1 MDLDM
6 VLKKKFSLQT
16 RLFLYLVSLLWAV
29 VILMGVFLYN
39 HERNLRREMI
49 TTQLDLFNSL
59 LLSHYEQGEG
69 LTSYVDKLEDY
80 FSNSPLDGIMVAMFD
95 GKTGQYIGG
104 SGYKME
110 LPDLRDNNGDG
121 MLNGQD
127 MEWLTVDS
135 IGYRNDDVFYY
146 RSYNSSDS
154 SLLLRTVMPYNM
166 SLRRALASTDT
177 FLWLIM
183 FVVLVS
189 MTVIAYLTTRHI
201 SRNIKLLRDFVD
213 RAAND
218 RDFVTI
224 SEFPDDELGDISR
237 QVVQIYNA
245 RSAANAAREHEH
257 NMALHAIEERAQLK
271 RQLTNNISHELKTP
285 VGIVKGYLDTV
296 LEEPDM
302 DANARTHFLTKAQAH
317 INRLC
322 ELLADLSTITR
333 LEESSSSV
341 TVEPV
346 DFSELVH
353 NTVEEA
359 ETSGIAG
366 SMKLRVALPF
376 DCIVMGNKSLLSA
389 MLMNLIKNATFYSHG
404 TEINIKCIDT
414 SDKFYSFS
422 FYDDGVGVPPESL
435 NHLFERFYRVD
446 TGRSRRT
453 GGTGLGLPIV
463 KSTVNALGGA
473 ISVANR
479 ETGGLQF
486 TFTLR
491 RPD

>member
-1 MDLDM
+1 MD
-6 VLKKKFSLQT
+6 LKKKFSLQT
-16 RLFLYLVSLLWAV
+16 RLFLYLVSLLWGV
-29 VILMGVFLYN
+29 IILMAILLYN
-39 HERNLRREMI
+39 HERNVRREMLS
-49 TTQLDLFNSL
+49 TQLDIFNSL
-59 LLSHYEQGEG
+59 LLSHYEQGED
-69 LTSYVDKLEDY
+69 LTTYIKNIEDY
-80 FSNSPLDGIMVAMFD
+80 FAKSPLDGIMVALYD
-95 GKTGQYIGG
+95 GKTGKYIGG
-104 SGYKME
+104 SGYQME
-110 LPDLRDNNGDG
+110 LPDLRDRNGDG
-121 MLNGQD
+121 ILNGLD

-135 IGYRNDDVFYY
+135 IGYKKNDVFYY
-146 RSYNSSDS
+146 RSYNSADS
-154 SLLLRTVMPYNM
+154 SLLLRTVMPYNV
-166 SLRRALASTDT
+166 SLRNALASTDT
-177 FLWLIM
+177 FLWVIMLI
-183 FVVLVS
+183 VLLS
-189 MTVIAYLTTRHI
+189 MTIIAYVTTRHI
-201 SRNIKLLRDFVD
+201 ARNIKLLRDFVE

-218 RDFVTI
+218 RDFVTF
-224 SEFPDDELGDISR
+224 SEFPDDELGEISR

-285 VGIVKGYLDTV
+285 VGIVKGYIDTV

-302 DANARTHFLTKAQAH
+302 DNNARTHFLTKAQAQ

-346 DFSELVH
+346 DFGELV
-353 NTVEEA
+353 NSTVEEA
-359 ETSGIAG
+359 EISGVAG
-366 SMKLRVALPF
+366 SMKIRVALPF

-389 MLMNLIKNATFYSHG
+389 MLLNLIKNATFYSHG
-404 TEINIKCIDT
+404 TEIIIKCIDT
-414 SDKFYSFS
+414 SEKFYSFT

-435 NHLFERFYRVD
+435 SHLFERFYRVD

-463 KSTVNALGGA
+463 KSTVNALGGT

-491 RPD
+491 RPE